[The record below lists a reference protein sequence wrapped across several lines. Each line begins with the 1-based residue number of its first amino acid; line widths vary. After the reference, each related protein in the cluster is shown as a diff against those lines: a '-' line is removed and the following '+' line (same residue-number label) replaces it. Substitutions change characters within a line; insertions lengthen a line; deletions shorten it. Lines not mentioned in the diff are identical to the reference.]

1 MGRLRGGDPEIVRMA
16 LARID
21 WPRTDPRWSHMLWS
35 PLADEIRPDDEHQ
48 RFFSCFRQ
56 VLERANPN
64 IRHRKS
70 GKTVLHDVA
79 ASAGELVYAQALLD
93 AGASLTV
100 RDGLLRSTPL
110 GWACRWGRVPIVM
123 LLLDRGADPVEP
135 DTETWARPRAWAERM
150 GHSEVLLLLG

>member
-1 MGRLRGGDPEIVRMA
+1 MKSGRTTITGD
-16 LARID
+16 
-21 WPRTDPRWSHMLWS
+21 SS
-35 PLADEIRPDDEHQ
+35 PA
-48 RFFSCFRQ
+48 SRQ

-123 LLLDRGADPVEP
+123 LLLDRGTDPVEP